1 MGFLAIAI
9 SKDRHDFE
17 QMCEVDINH
26 ALLNRLGVLLVGRQR
41 EWLCGTLKIMGEIR
55 RWDFGPR
62 AP

>member
-9 SKDRHDFE
+9 SKDRHGFE
-17 QMCEVDINH
+17 QMYKVDINH

-41 EWLCGTLKIMGEIR
+41 KWLCGSLKMMGEVR